1 MYPGNHQQKTRS
13 VFHNVDWLTIFLYLC
28 LVLIGW
34 VNIYAAVYDAEHQ
47 SIFDLSRNYGKQL
60 LWILSSFV
68 LITVVLLLDP
78 KFFSTFAFG
87 FYGITIVL
95 LLLVLLIGTTVGGN
109 QAWIAVGDFRLQ
121 PSEFAKVATALA
133 LARFLSGNNI
143 RMQDANTKF
152 LSLAIIAIPVA
163 LILLQKDAGSALTF
177 TAFILVL
184 YREGLPSF
192 ILIIG
197 AILTALFILAL
208 VVQPLVLGLVLL
220 AGGGFLIYRFR
231 KRRKLI
237 TLLGLGLVIS
247 LAFIFMTNYLFYQ
260 VLQPHQRSRIEVLIK
275 DDIDLRGVGYNL
287 NQSKIAIGSGRLMG
301 KGFLKGTQTKYN
313 FVPEQSTDFIFCT
326 IGEEWGFL
334 GSSLVIG
341 LYVALLLRIVH
352 VAERQRPA
360 FTRIYGYGV
369 AAIIFFHLVINI
381 GMTIGLV
388 PVIGIPLPF
397 LSYGGSSL
405 WGFTLLLFILI
416 KLDANRMGATR

>member
-1 MYPGNHQQKTRS
+1 MQPASQTKHRS

-28 LVLIGW
+28 LVMIGW
-34 VNIYAAVYDAEHQ
+34 VNIYAAVYDADHQ

-68 LITVVLLLDP
+68 IIAVILLLDS

-87 FYGITIVL
+87 FYGITIL
-95 LLLVLLIGTTVGGN
+95 LLILVLLIGTSVGGN
-109 QAWIAVGDFRLQ
+109 QAWIAISDFRLQ

-143 RMQDANTKF
+143 RMQDLNTKF
-152 LSLAIIAIPVA
+152 LCFVIIGIPVL
-163 LILLQKDAGSALTF
+163 LILLQRDAGSALIF
-177 TAFILVL
+177 SAFILVL
-184 YREGLPSF
+184 YREGLSSF
-192 ILIIG
+192 VLIIG
-197 AILTALFILAL
+197 VVLTTLFILAL
-208 VVQPLVLGLVLL
+208 VIEPVYLALALL
-220 AGGGFLIYRFR
+220 AGGGLLIYKLR
-231 KRRKLI
+231 KRRKVI
-237 TLLGLGLVIS
+237 TLLSSGLVIS
-247 LAFIFMTNYLFYQ
+247 LAFVFATNYLFYE

-275 DDIDLRGVGYNL
+275 DDVDLRGVGYNL
-287 NQSKIAIGSGRLMG
+287 NQSKIAIGSGRLLG

-326 IGEEWGFL
+326 VGEEWGFL
-334 GSSLVIG
+334 GSTLVIG

-352 VAERQRPA
+352 VAERQRAA

-369 AAIIFFHLVINI
+369 ASLIFMHLIINI

-388 PVIGIPLPF
+388 PVIGIPLPL

-405 WGFTLLLFILI
+405 WGFTILIFILV
-416 KLDANRMGATR
+416 KLDANRMGAIR